1 MTEDWLR
8 LFPYSNVRHLAI
20 TMSNHVPLLIQINNH
35 KKQSVR
41 FKRTFKFENIWMQDE
56 DYQRVI
62 EDSWNLSGIN
72 NLNDLV
78 EAMRKCDQNITRWN
92 KKVHGNLQFRI

>member
-1 MTEDWLR
+1 
-8 LFPYSNVRHLAI
+8 
-20 TMSNHVPLLIQINNH
+20 
-35 KKQSVR
+35 
-41 FKRTFKFENIWMQDE
+41 MQDE

-78 EAMRKCDQNITRWN
+78 EAMRKCDQNLTRWN